1 MEDKKNIEEIRIDKK
16 NENKREKRRKVRIMK
31 NLFSNFLKLQNQL

>member
-1 MEDKKNIEEIRIDKK
+1 MEDKINIEEIRIDKK

-31 NLFSNFLKLQNQL
+31 NLFSNFPKLQNQL